1 MIQNLK
7 RVASSHFFKPS
18 LELGS
23 VNVKNEVHGILLQE
37 PATLEQ
43 PPVKKMRGP
52 ASKTIKQAAVKR
64 KDAEVVVSQPKQDF
78 ANTAAVVSKKV
89 GGEGSGSNY
98 FVEKVHVCKI
108 CHGKDQNGK
117 ADKEGLNLS
126 FR

>member
-1 MIQNLK
+1 M
-7 RVASSHFFKPS
+7 
-18 LELGS
+18 
-23 VNVKNEVHGILLQE
+23 
-37 PATLEQ
+37 EQ

-117 ADKEGLNLS
+117 VDKEGLNLS